1 MTPAYAARRW
11 TAQHESGPTVMRLA
25 CDTGGTFTDLI
36 VEGEAGRLDMYKAST
51 TPADPVQG
59 VLDAVQLA
67 ANDAGMPLAE
77 YLSRADTFIHG
88 TTHAINAVVTGRT
101 ARTALLTTEG
111 HPDVLVLREGGRAEP
126 FNFTIAYP
134 EPYIPRALTYEV
146 PERVTA
152 QGLIVKP
159 LDEAAVI
166 AICRALRE
174 AKVEAV
180 AVALLWSVANGA
192 HEQRVREIL
201 HEHLPGVPVTLSSE
215 LNPTIREFRRA
226 SSAAIDA
233 SLKPLMGSYLGSLS
247 QRLRDAGFTGRLLV
261 LTSQG
266 GMADADEIAA
276 SPIRAINSGPSLAPI
291 AGKYFGELA
300 KAGADIVVAD
310 TGGTTYDV
318 SLVRGGRIPLTRDAW
333 IGQPFRGHLTGF
345 PSVDVQSVGAGGGS
359 IAHVDKGGLLRVGPQ
374 SAGSTPGPVCY
385 VRGGIEPTLTDAC
398 VVLGYVDP
406 DYFLGGNMKLDGAS
420 ARNAIKDRIADP
432 LGMSIEE
439 AAAAIVTLATENM
452 ANAIADITV
461 NQGIDPR
468 HAVLIGGGGAAG
480 LNSIF
485 IARRMNIPRLVI
497 PEVGAALSAAGALMS
512 ELAADFRAVEYMVTT
527 SFDRARANAILGDLK
542 RKGEAFLAE
551 ARGASFHPQIQLSL
565 EARYEQQVWEIEVP
579 LPFDRFVDEADIER
593 LAEAVHQAHERIFA
607 FRDEGSAIEIIGWS
621 ARASCRVHEHMIGR
635 MKPHPEQAA
644 RAGTRQVYFGGTGFC
659 DAAVVPFAAL
669 VVDRKQHG
677 PAIIESPFS
686 SVVADPGSLFWLTRD
701 GSLVID
707 TSAQGAGA

>member
-1 MTPAYAARRW
+1 
-11 TAQHESGPTVMRLA
+11 MRLA

-36 VEGEAGRLDMYKAST
+36 VEDEAGRLDMFKAST
-51 TPADPVQG
+51 TPADPVEG
-59 VLDAVQLA
+59 VINALKLA
-67 ANDAGMPLAE
+67 AEDAGVSLAE

-88 TTHAINAVVTGRT
+88 TTHAINAVITGRT

-126 FNFTIAYP
+126 FNFTVAYP

-146 PERVTA
+146 PERVNA
-152 QGLIVKP
+152 GGMIVKP
-159 LDEAAVI
+159 LDEAAVV
-166 AICRALRE
+166 ALAVELRE
-174 AKVEAV
+174 AKVEAI
-180 AVALLWSVANGA
+180 AVALLWSVANDA
-192 HEQRVREIL
+192 HELRVREIL
-201 HEHLPGVPVTLSSE
+201 AKHLPGVPVTISSE

-247 QRLRDAGFTGRLLV
+247 QRLKDAGFHGRLLV

-266 GMADADEIAA
+266 GMVDANEIAA

-291 AGKYFGELA
+291 AGQYFGELA
-300 KAGADIVVAD
+300 RKGTDIVVAD

-359 IAHVDKGGLLRVGPQ
+359 IAHVDKRGLLRVGPQ

-385 VRGGIEPTLTDAC
+385 ARGGTEPTLTDAC
-398 VVLGYVDP
+398 VALGYVDP
-406 DYFLGGNMKLDGAS
+406 DYFLGGKMKLDREG
-420 ARNAIKDRIADP
+420 ARNAIKEKIADP

-439 AAAAIVTLATENM
+439 AAASIVTLATENM
-452 ANAIADITV
+452 ASAIADITV

-468 HAVLIGGGGAAG
+468 NSVLIGGGGAAG

-512 ELAADFRAVEYMVTT
+512 ELAADYRAVEYMVTT
-527 SFDRARANAILGDLK
+527 NFNIERANEILGDLK
-542 RKGEAFLAE
+542 RKAEAFLAE
-551 ARGASFHPQIQLSL
+551 TVGASFHQQIQFSL

-579 LPFDRFVDEADIER
+579 LSFDHFSNEADIEQ
-593 LAEAVHQAHERIFA
+593 LAEAVHRSHERIFA
-607 FRDEGSAIEIIGWS
+607 FRDEYSAIEVIGWS
-621 ARASCRVHEHMIGR
+621 VRASCRVHEHMIGR
-635 MKPHPEQAA
+635 MKPHPKEAE
-644 RAGTRQVYFGGTGFC
+644 RAGTRKVYFGGAGFC
-659 DAAVVPFAAL
+659 DAAIVPFAGL
-669 VVDRKQHG
+669 VVEKKQNG

-686 SVVADPGSLFWLTRD
+686 SVVADPGSVFWKTGD
-701 GSLVID
+701 GSLIID
-707 TSAQGAGA
+707 TSAQGGNA

>member
-1 MTPAYAARRW
+1 
-11 TAQHESGPTVMRLA
+11 MRLA

-36 VEGEAGRLDMYKAST
+36 VEDEAGQLEMFKAST
-51 TPADPVQG
+51 TPADPVRG
-59 VLDAVQLA
+59 VLDALKLA
-67 ANDAGMPLAE
+67 AEDAGVSLAD

-88 TTHAINAVVTGRT
+88 TTHAINAVITGRT

-146 PERVTA
+146 PERIRADGQV
-152 QGLIVKP
+152 VKP
-159 LDEAAVI
+159 LDEAEVV
-166 AICRALRE
+166 AICAKLRE

-180 AVALLWSVANGA
+180 AVVLLWSVANGA
-192 HEQRVREIL
+192 HEQRVREL
-201 HEHLPGVPVTLSSE
+201 LAEHLPDVPVTLSSE

-247 QRLRDAGFTGRLLV
+247 HRLKDAGFLGRLLV

-266 GMADADEIAA
+266 GMIDADEIAA

-300 KAGADIVVAD
+300 KPGADIVVAD

-385 VRGGIEPTLTDAC
+385 ARGGTEPTLTDAC
-398 VVLGYVDP
+398 VALGYVDP
-406 DYFLGGNMKLDGAS
+406 DYFLAGKMWLDREA
-420 ARNAIKDRIADP
+420 ARRAIEVKVARP
-432 LGMSIEE
+432 LGMSVEE

-452 ANAIADITV
+452 ASAIADITV

-512 ELAADFRAVEYMVTT
+512 ELAADYRAVEYMVTT
-527 SFDRARANAILGDLK
+527 NFDTARANEILAGLK
-542 RKGEAFLAE
+542 GKGEAFLA
-551 ARGASFHPQIQLSL
+551 AVDGTSFHPQIQLSL
-565 EARYEQQVWEIEVP
+565 EARYDQQVWEIEVP
-579 LPFDRFVDEADIER
+579 LPFDHFASEADIEM
-593 LAEAVHQAHERIFA
+593 LAEAVHRSHERIFA
-607 FRDEGSAIEIIGWS
+607 FRDEDSAIEIIGWS
-621 ARASCRVHEHMIGR
+621 ARASCRVHEQMIGR
-635 MKPHPEQAA
+635 MKPHPEEAQ
-644 RAGTRQVYFGGTGFC
+644 RSGTRRVYFGGAGFC
-659 DAAVVPFAAL
+659 DATVIPFAAL
-669 VVDRKQHG
+669 AVDQRHEG
-677 PAIIESPFS
+677 PALIESPFS
-686 SVVADPGSLFWLTRD
+686 SVVADPGSVFWRTRD

-707 TSAQGAGA
+707 IAAKGADA

>member
-1 MTPAYAARRW
+1 M
-11 TAQHESGPTVMRLA
+11 MRLA

-36 VEGEAGRLDMYKAST
+36 VEDDSGQLGMYKAST

-59 VLDAVQLA
+59 VIDALQLA
-67 ANDAGMPLAE
+67 ADDAAVSLAD
-77 YLSRADTFIHG
+77 YLARADSFIHG
-88 TTHAINAVVTGRT
+88 TTHAINAVITGRT
-101 ARTALLTTEG
+101 ARTALLTTQG
-111 HPDVLVLREGGRAEP
+111 HPDILVLREGGRAEP

-134 EPYIPRALTYEV
+134 EPYIPRALTFEV
-146 PERVTA
+146 PERVSA
-152 QGLIVKP
+152 DGKIVRA
-159 LDEAAVI
+159 LDEAAIV
-166 AICRALRE
+166 ATCAKLRE

-180 AVALLWSVANGA
+180 AVALLWSVANDA

-201 HEHLPGVPVTLSSE
+201 RQHLPSVPVTLSSE

-233 SLKPLMGSYLGSLS
+233 SLKPLMASYLGSLS
-247 QRLRDAGFTGRLLV
+247 RRLKDAGFMGRLLV

-266 GMADADEIAA
+266 GMVDADEIAA

-300 KAGADIVVAD
+300 KPGADIVVAD

-385 VRGGIEPTLTDAC
+385 ARGGSEPTLTDAC
-398 VVLGYVDP
+398 VALGYVDP
-406 DYFLGGNMKLDGAS
+406 DYFLGGKMWLDREA
-420 ARNAIKDRIADP
+420 ARHAIKDRVADP
-432 LGMSIEE
+432 LGMSVEE

-452 ANAIADITV
+452 ASAIADITV

-468 HAVLIGGGGAAG
+468 HSVLIGGGGAAG

-512 ELAADFRAVEYMVTT
+512 ELAADYRAVEYMVTT
-527 SFDRARANAILGDLK
+527 NFDMARANEILGGLR

-551 ARGASFHPQIQLSL
+551 TAGASFDPQIELSV

-579 LPFDRFVDEADIER
+579 LSFDHFSSESDIGK
-593 LAEAVHQAHERIFA
+593 LAEAVHRSHERIFA

-621 ARASCRVHEHMIGR
+621 ARASCRVHQHIIGR
-635 MKPHPEQAA
+635 MKPHAREAE
-644 RAGTRQVYFGGTGFC
+644 RAGTRRVYFGGSGFC
-659 DAAVVPFAAL
+659 DAAVVPFATLA
-669 VVDRKQHG
+669 VDQVHEG
-677 PAIIESPFS
+677 PALIESPFS
-686 SVVADPGSLFWLTRD
+686 SVVADPGSVFWRTND

-707 TSAQGAGA
+707 IASQGADV

>member
-1 MTPAYAARRW
+1 MPSG
-11 TAQHESGPTVMRLA
+11 AQTWIERAPMRLA

-36 VEGEAGRLDMYKAST
+36 VEDAAGRLDMFKAST

-59 VLDAVQLA
+59 VIDALKLA
-67 ANDAGMPLAE
+67 AEDAGVPLAD
-77 YLSRADTFIHG
+77 YLARADTFIHG
-88 TTHAINAVVTGRT
+88 TTHAINAVITGRT
-101 ARTALLTTEG
+101 ARTALLTTQG
-111 HPDVLVLREGGRAEP
+111 HPDILVLREGGRAEP
-126 FNFTIAYP
+126 FNFTVAYP

-146 PERVTA
+146 PERVNA
-152 QGLIVKP
+152 EGAIVKS

-166 AICRALRE
+166 EICSRMRA

-180 AVALLWSVANGA
+180 AVALLWSVANDA
-192 HEQRVREIL
+192 HEQRVRALLE
-201 HEHLPGVPVTLSSE
+201 EHLPGVPVTLSSA

-247 QRLRDAGFTGRLLV
+247 QRLKDAGFRGRLLV

-266 GMADADEIAA
+266 GMVDADEIAA

-291 AGKYFGELA
+291 AGKYFGELG

-333 IGQPFRGHLTGF
+333 IGPPFRGHLTGF

-385 VRGGIEPTLTDAC
+385 GRGGEQPTLTDAC
-398 VVLGYVDP
+398 LALGYIDP
-406 DYFLGGNMKLDGAS
+406 DYFLGGAMKLDAGR
-420 ARNAIKDRIADP
+420 ARRAIKEKVADP
-432 LGMSIEE
+432 LGMSVED

-452 ANAIADITV
+452 ASAIADITV

-468 HAVLIGGGGAAG
+468 NAVLIGGGGAAG

-512 ELAADFRAVEYMVTT
+512 EMAADFRAVEYMVT
-527 SFDRARANAILGDLK
+527 SKFDVARANEILGDLK
-542 RKGEAFLAE
+542 GRGEAFLAQIE
-551 ARGASFHPQIQLSL
+551 GASYHPQIQLSL

-579 LPFDRFVDEADIER
+579 LPFDHFTSEADIEK
-593 LAEAVHQAHERIFA
+593 LAEAVHQSHERIFA

-621 ARASCRVHEHMIGR
+621 ARASCRVHEHSIGR
-635 MKPHPEQAA
+635 MKPHAA
-644 RAGTRQVYFGGTGFC
+644 EAERARTRRVYFGGTGFC
-659 DAAVVPFAAL
+659 DAEVAPFAGL
-669 VVDRKQHG
+669 VVDEKRHG
-677 PAIIESPFS
+677 PALIESPFS
-686 SVVADPGSLFWLTRD
+686 SVVADPGSVFWLTRD

-707 TSAQGAGA
+707 TSPLGATA

>member
-1 MTPAYAARRW
+1 
-11 TAQHESGPTVMRLA
+11 MRLA

-36 VEGEAGRLDMYKAST
+36 VEDDAGRLDMFKAST
-51 TPADPVQG
+51 TPADPVEG
-59 VLDAVQLA
+59 VINAVKLA
-67 ANDAGMPLAE
+67 AEAAGLALSD
-77 YLSRADTFIHG
+77 YLARADTFIHG
-88 TTHAINAVVTGRT
+88 TTHAINAVITGRT
-101 ARTALLTTEG
+101 ARTALLTTQG
-111 HPDVLVLREGGRAEP
+111 HPDVLVLREGGRTEP
-126 FNFTIAYP
+126 FNFTVPYP
-134 EPYIPRALTYEV
+134 EPYIPRSLTYEV
-146 PERVTA
+146 PERVGA
-152 QGLIVKP
+152 DGRIIKP

-166 AICRALRE
+166 ALCAQLRE

-180 AVALLWSVANGA
+180 AVALLWSVANAA
-192 HEQRVREIL
+192 HEQRVGDIL
-201 HEHLPGVPVTLSSE
+201 AEYLPGIPVTLSST

-233 SLKPLMGSYLGSLS
+233 SLRPLMGSYLGSLAH
-247 QRLRDAGFTGRLLV
+247 RLKDAGFNGRLLV

-266 GMADADEIAA
+266 GMADADEIAQ

-300 KAGADIVVAD
+300 KAGVDIVVAD

-385 VRGGIEPTLTDAC
+385 GRGGTEPTLTDAC
-398 VVLGYVDP
+398 VALGYVDP
-406 DYFLGGNMKLDGAS
+406 DYFLGGKMKLDREA
-420 ARNAIKDRIADP
+420 ARAAIKGKVADP
-432 LGMSIEE
+432 LGMTIED

-452 ANAIADITV
+452 ASAIADITV

-512 ELAADFRAVEYMVTT
+512 ELAADFRAVEYMVT
-527 SFDRARANAILGDLK
+527 SQFDRTRANAILAELK
-542 RKGEAFLAE
+542 HKGERFLAGIE
-551 ARGASFHPQIQLSL
+551 GTVFGQQIQFSL

-579 LPFDRFVDEADIER
+579 LTFDHFADETDIAA
-593 LAEAVHQAHERIFA
+593 LAEAVHRSHERIFA
-607 FRDEGSAIEIIGWS
+607 FRDEASAIEIIGWS
-621 ARASCRVHEHMIGR
+621 ARASCRVHEQMIGR
-635 MKPHPEQAA
+635 MKPHPEEAG
-644 RAGTRQVYFGGTGFC
+644 RAEMREVYFGGTGLC
-659 DAAVVPFAAL
+659 QAAIVPFAAL
-669 VVDRKQHG
+669 TIDERRNG

-686 SVVADPGSLFWLTRD
+686 SVVADPGSVFWKTGD

-707 TSAQGAGA
+707 TSAQKEDA

>member
-1 MTPAYAARRW
+1 
-11 TAQHESGPTVMRLA
+11 MRLA

-36 VEGEAGRLDMYKAST
+36 VEDEAGRLDMFKAST
-51 TPADPVQG
+51 TPADPVEG
-59 VLDAVQLA
+59 VINALKLA
-67 ANDAGMPLAE
+67 AEDAGVSLGE
-77 YLSRADTFIHG
+77 YLARADTFIHG
-88 TTHAINAVVTGRT
+88 TTHAINAVITGRT

-126 FNFTIAYP
+126 FNFTVAYP

-146 PERVTA
+146 PERVNA
-152 QGLIVKP
+152 EGKVVKP
-159 LDEAAVI
+159 LDEAAVV
-166 AICRALRE
+166 AICHKMRE

-180 AVALLWSVANGA
+180 AVALLWSVANAA
-192 HEQRVREIL
+192 HERRVRDIL
-201 HEHLPGVPVTLSSE
+201 AEHLPDVPVTLSSE

-226 SSAAIDA
+226 SSTAIDA

-247 QRLRDAGFTGRLLV
+247 QRLKDAGFMGRLLV

-266 GMADADEIAA
+266 GMVDADEIAA

-300 KAGADIVVAD
+300 RSGADIVVAD

-385 VRGGIEPTLTDAC
+385 ARGGTEPTLTDAC
-398 VVLGYVDP
+398 VALGYVDP
-406 DYFLGGNMKLDGAS
+406 DYFLGGKMKLDREGA
-420 ARNAIKDRIADP
+420 RCAIKDKVADP
-432 LGMSIEE
+432 LGMSVED

-452 ANAIADITV
+452 ASAIADITV

-468 HAVLIGGGGAAG
+468 KAVLIGGGGAAG

-512 ELAADFRAVEYMVTT
+512 ELAADFRAVEYMVTS
-527 SFDRARANAILGDLK
+527 SFDVARANEILGDLK
-542 RKGEAFLAE
+542 RKGEAFLAQ
-551 ARGASFHPQIQLSL
+551 ADGASFHQQIQFSL

-579 LPFDRFVDEADIER
+579 LPFDHFSSAAEIEK
-593 LAEAVHQAHERIFA
+593 LAEAVHQSHERIFA

-621 ARASCRVHEHMIGR
+621 VRASCRVHEHMIGR
-635 MKPHPEQAA
+635 MKPHPEEVA
-644 RAGTRQVYFGGTGFC
+644 RSGTRQVYFGGAGFC
-659 DAAVVPFAAL
+659 EAAIVPFAGLA
-669 VVDRKQHG
+669 VDQKHHG

-686 SVVADPGSLFWLTRD
+686 SVVADPGSVFWLTAD

-707 TSAQGAGA
+707 TFVQGENA

>member
-1 MTPAYAARRW
+1 
-11 TAQHESGPTVMRLA
+11 MRLA

-36 VEGEAGRLDMYKAST
+36 VEDESGRLDMFKAST
-51 TPADPVQG
+51 TPSDPVEG
-59 VLDAVQLA
+59 VINALKLA
-67 ANDAGMPLAE
+67 AEDAGVSLAD
-77 YLSRADTFIHG
+77 YLARADTFIHG
-88 TTHAINAVVTGRT
+88 TTHAINAVITGRT

-111 HPDVLVLREGGRAEP
+111 HPDILVLREGGRMEP
-126 FNFTIAYP
+126 FNFTVAYP

-146 PERVTA
+146 PERVSA
-152 QGLIVKP
+152 DGKVVKA
-159 LDEAAVI
+159 LDEAAVV
-166 AICRALRE
+166 ALAHKLRE
-174 AKVEAV
+174 AKVEAI
-180 AVALLWSVANGA
+180 AVALLWSVANDA
-192 HEQRVREIL
+192 HELRVRDIL
-201 HEHLPGVPVTLSSE
+201 AEYLPGVPVTLSSE

-247 QRLRDAGFTGRLLV
+247 QRLKDAGFHGRLLV

-266 GMADADEIAA
+266 GMVDANEIAA

-300 KAGADIVVAD
+300 KGGADIVVAD

-385 VRGGIEPTLTDAC
+385 ARGGNEPTLTDAC
-398 VVLGYVDP
+398 VALGYVDP
-406 DYFLGGNMKLDGAS
+406 DYFLGGKMKLDREGA
-420 ARNAIKDRIADP
+420 REAIRVKVADP
-432 LGMSIEE
+432 LGMTVEE

-452 ANAIADITV
+452 ASAIADITV

-468 HAVLIGGGGAAG
+468 HSVLIGGGGAAG

-512 ELAADFRAVEYMVTT
+512 ELAADYRAVEYMVTT
-527 SFDRARANAILGDLK
+527 NFNIERANAILGDLK

-551 ARGASFHPQIQLSL
+551 SEGSSFHQQIQFSL

-579 LPFDRFVDEADIER
+579 LSFDRFSSEADIAQ
-593 LAEAVHQAHERIFA
+593 LAEAVHRSHERIFA
-607 FRDEGSAIEIIGWS
+607 FRDEHSAIEVIGWS
-621 ARASCRVHEHMIGR
+621 VRASCRVHEHMIGR
-635 MKPHPEQAA
+635 MKPHPEEAE
-644 RAGTRQVYFGGTGFC
+644 RAGSRRVYFGGSGFC
-659 DAAVVPFAAL
+659 DAAIVPFAAL
-669 VVDRKQHG
+669 AIDRKQNG

-686 SVVADPGSLFWLTRD
+686 SVVADPGSVFWRTED
-701 GSLVID
+701 GSLIID
-707 TSAQGAGA
+707 TSAQGGNV

>member
-1 MTPAYAARRW
+1 M
-11 TAQHESGPTVMRLA
+11 MRLA

-36 VEGEAGRLDMYKAST
+36 VEDESGQLGMYKSST

-59 VLDAVQLA
+59 VIDALQLA
-67 ANDAGMPLAE
+67 ADDAAVSLAD
-77 YLSRADTFIHG
+77 YLARADSFIHG
-88 TTHAINAVVTGRT
+88 TTHAINAVITGRT
-101 ARTALLTTEG
+101 ARTALLTTQG

-134 EPYIPRALTYEV
+134 EPYIPRALTFEV
-146 PERVTA
+146 PERIGA
-152 QGLIVKP
+152 DGKIVRV
-159 LDEAAVI
+159 LDEAAVA
-166 AICRALRE
+166 AICAKLRE
-174 AKVEAV
+174 AEVEAV
-180 AVALLWSVANGA
+180 AVALLWSVANDA

-201 HEHLPGVPVTLSSE
+201 RQHLPAVPVTLSSE

-247 QRLRDAGFTGRLLV
+247 RRLKDAGFGGRLLV

-266 GMADADEIAA
+266 GMVDADEIAA

-300 KAGADIVVAD
+300 KPGADIVVAD

-385 VRGGIEPTLTDAC
+385 ARGGSEPTLTDAC
-398 VVLGYVDP
+398 VALGYVNP
-406 DYFLGGNMKLDGAS
+406 DYFLGGKMWLDRKA
-420 ARNAIKDRIADP
+420 ACKAIKDRVADP
-432 LGMSIEE
+432 LGMSVEE

-452 ANAIADITV
+452 ASAIADITV

-468 HAVLIGGGGAAG
+468 HSVLIGGGGAAG
-480 LNSIF
+480 LNSVF

-527 SFDRARANAILGDLK
+527 NFDMVRANEILGALK

-551 ARGASFHPQIQLSL
+551 TGGASFDPQIELSL

-579 LPFDRFVDEADIER
+579 LSFDHFSGEADIGK
-593 LAEAVHQAHERIFA
+593 LAEAVHQSHERIFA
-607 FRDEGSAIEIIGWS
+607 FRDEDSAIEIIGWS
-621 ARASCRVHEHMIGR
+621 ARASCRVHERIIGR
-635 MKPHPEQAA
+635 MKSHSEEAERP
-644 RAGTRQVYFGGTGFC
+644 GTRRVYFGGSGFC
-659 DAAVVPFAAL
+659 DAVVVPFAAL
-669 VVDRKQHG
+669 AIDRVHKG
-677 PAIIESPFS
+677 PALIESPFS
-686 SVVADPGSLFWLTRD
+686 SVVADPGSVFWRTTD

-707 TSAQGAGA
+707 IAAQGADA

>member
-1 MTPAYAARRW
+1 
-11 TAQHESGPTVMRLA
+11 MRLA

-36 VEGEAGRLDMYKAST
+36 VEDAGGRLAMFKAST
-51 TPADPVQG
+51 TPADPVRG
-59 VLDAVQLA
+59 VIDALTLA
-67 ANDAGMPLAE
+67 AQDAGVPLAE
-77 YLSRADTFIHG
+77 YLARADTFIHG
-88 TTHAINAVVTGRT
+88 TTHAINAVITGRT
-101 ARTALLTTEG
+101 ARTALLTTQG
-111 HPDVLVLREGGRAEP
+111 HPDILVLREGGRAEP
-126 FNFTIAYP
+126 FNFTIPYP
-134 EPYIPRALTYEV
+134 DPYIPRGLTYEV
-146 PERVTA
+146 PERVNA
-152 QGLIVKP
+152 QGVIVTP
-159 LDEAAVI
+159 LDEAEVVR
-166 AICRALRE
+166 ICAELRE
-174 AKVEAV
+174 ARVEAV
-180 AVALLWSVANGA
+180 AVALLWSVANGV
-192 HEQRVREIL
+192 HEQRVRALLET
-201 HEHLPGVPVTLSSE
+201 HLPGVPVTLSSA

-247 QRLRDAGFTGRLLV
+247 QRLKDAGFAGRLLV

-266 GMADADEIAA
+266 GMVDADEIAA

-300 KAGADIVVAD
+300 KEGADIVVAD

-385 VRGGIEPTLTDAC
+385 ARGGTEPTLTDAC
-398 VVLGYVDP
+398 VALGYVDP
-406 DYFLGGNMKLDGAS
+406 DYFLGGKMKLDRDGA
-420 ARNAIKDRIADP
+420 RRAIQEKVADP
-432 LGMSIEE
+432 LGMSVED
-439 AAAAIVTLATENM
+439 AAATIVTLATENM
-452 ANAIADITV
+452 ASAIADITV

-468 HAVLIGGGGAAG
+468 NSVLIGGGGAAG

-512 ELAADFRAVEYMVTT
+512 ELAADFRAVEYMVT
-527 SFDRARANAILGDLK
+527 SNFDVSRANAILGDLK

-551 ARGASFHPQIQLSL
+551 TEGASFHPQIQLSL

-579 LPFDRFVDEADIER
+579 LPFDRFASEADILE
-593 LAEAVHQAHERIFA
+593 LAEAVHRSHERIFA
-607 FRDEGSAIEIIGWS
+607 FRDEESAIEVIGWS

-635 MKPHPEQAA
+635 MKPHHEEAE
-644 RAGTRQVYFGGTGFC
+644 RAGTRRVYFAGSGFC

-669 VVDRKQHG
+669 EVDRPRHG
-677 PAIIESPFS
+677 PALIESPFS
-686 SVVADPGSLFWLTRD
+686 SVVADPGSVFWLTRD

-707 TSAQGAGA
+707 TAPQGDNA

>member
-1 MTPAYAARRW
+1 
-11 TAQHESGPTVMRLA
+11 MRLA

-36 VEGEAGRLDMYKAST
+36 VEDESGQLKMFKSST
-51 TPADPVQG
+51 TPADPVKG
-59 VLDAVQLA
+59 VINAVRLA
-67 ANDAGMPLAE
+67 AEDAGLLLAD

-88 TTHAINAVVTGRT
+88 TTHAINAVITGGT

-111 HPDVLVLREGGRAEP
+111 HPDILVLREGGRSEP
-126 FNFTIAYP
+126 FNFTVAYP
-134 EPYIPRALTYEV
+134 EPYIPRALTFEV
-146 PERVTA
+146 PERVA
-152 QGLIVKP
+152 ADGKVIKN
-159 LDEAAVI
+159 LDESAVI
-166 AICRALRE
+166 AICEKLRD
-174 AKVEAV
+174 AGIEAV

-192 HEQRVREIL
+192 HENRVREIIS
-201 HEHLPGVPVTLSSE
+201 EHLPGVAVTLSSE

-247 QRLRDAGFTGRLLV
+247 QRLRESGFNGRLLM

-266 GMADADEIAA
+266 GMADADEISR

-291 AGKYFGELA
+291 AGRYFGELA
-300 KAGADIVVAD
+300 RPGADIVVAD

-385 VRGGIEPTLTDAC
+385 GRGGTEPTLTDAC
-398 VVLGYVDP
+398 LVLGYVDP
-406 DYFLGGNMKLDGAS
+406 DYFLGGKMKLDREAS
-420 ARNAIKDRIADP
+420 RQAIKEKVADL
-432 LGMSIEE
+432 LGMTIEE
-439 AAAAIVTLATENM
+439 AAASIVTLATENM
-452 ANAIADITV
+452 ASAIADITV

-468 HAVLIGGGGAAG
+468 HSVLIGGGGAAG

-485 IARRMNIPRLVI
+485 IARRMNISLLVI

-527 SFDRARANAILGDLK
+527 SFNFARANKILADLR

-551 ARGASFHPQIQLSL
+551 TEGASFDRAIRFSL
-565 EARYEQQVWEIEVP
+565 EARYEQQVWEIEVS
-579 LPFDRFVDEADIER
+579 LPFDSFSGEADVAKLI
-593 LAEAVHQAHERIFA
+593 EAVHQSHERIFA
-607 FRDEGSAIEIIGWS
+607 FRDESSAIEIIGWS

-635 MKPHPEQAA
+635 MKPHPEEAERA
-644 RAGTRQVYFGGTGFC
+644 RTREVYFASTGFC
-659 DAAVVPFAAL
+659 EAAVVPFATL
-669 VVDRKQHG
+669 PVDQKREG
-677 PAIIESPFS
+677 PALIESPFS
-686 SVVADPGSLFWLTRD
+686 SVVADPGLVFWRTAD

-707 TSAQGAGA
+707 TSVQGDNT

>member
-1 MTPAYAARRW
+1 
-11 TAQHESGPTVMRLA
+11 MRLA

-36 VEGEAGRLDMYKAST
+36 VEDESGRLDMFKAST
-51 TPADPVQG
+51 TPSDPVEG
-59 VLDAVQLA
+59 VINALKLA
-67 ANDAGMPLAE
+67 AEDAGVSLAD
-77 YLSRADTFIHG
+77 YLARADTFIHG
-88 TTHAINAVVTGRT
+88 TTHAINAVITGRT

-111 HPDVLVLREGGRAEP
+111 HPDILVLREGGRMEP
-126 FNFTIAYP
+126 FNFTVAYP

-146 PERVTA
+146 PERVSA
-152 QGLIVKP
+152 DGKVVKA
-159 LDEAAVI
+159 LDEPAVV
-166 AICRALRE
+166 ALAHKLRE

-180 AVALLWSVANGA
+180 AVALLWSVANDA
-192 HEQRVREIL
+192 HELRVRDIL
-201 HEHLPGVPVTLSSE
+201 TQHLPGVPVTLSSE

-247 QRLRDAGFTGRLLV
+247 QRLKDAGFHGRLLV

-266 GMADADEIAA
+266 GMVDANEIAA

-300 KAGADIVVAD
+300 KSGADIVVAD

-359 IAHVDKGGLLRVGPQ
+359 IAHVDRGGLLRVGPQ

-385 VRGGIEPTLTDAC
+385 ARGGNEPTLTDAC
-398 VVLGYVDP
+398 VALGYVDP
-406 DYFLGGNMKLDGAS
+406 DYFLGGKMKLDREGA
-420 ARNAIKDRIADP
+420 REAIREKVADP
-432 LGMSIEE
+432 LGMTVEE

-452 ANAIADITV
+452 ASAIADITV

-468 HAVLIGGGGAAG
+468 HSVLIGGGGAAG

-512 ELAADFRAVEYMVTT
+512 ELAADYRAVEYMVTT
-527 SFDRARANAILGDLK
+527 NFNIARANEILGDLK

-551 ARGASFHPQIQLSL
+551 TEGASFHRQLQFAL

-579 LPFDRFVDEADIER
+579 LSFDHFSSEADIAQ
-593 LAEAVHQAHERIFA
+593 LAEAVHRSHERIFA
-607 FRDEGSAIEIIGWS
+607 FRDEHSAIEVIGWS
-621 ARASCRVHEHMIGR
+621 VRASCRVHEHMIGR
-635 MKPHPEQAA
+635 MKPHLEEAE
-644 RAGTRQVYFGGTGFC
+644 RAGSRRVYFGGSGFC
-659 DAAVVPFAAL
+659 DAAIVPFAAL
-669 VVDRKQHG
+669 AIDRKQNG

-686 SVVADPGSLFWLTRD
+686 SVVADPGSVFWRTED
-701 GSLVID
+701 GSLIID
-707 TSAQGAGA
+707 TSAQGGNA